1 MRYRNPFAVK
11 SLVAV
16 AGIVDSL
23 ALVAAV
29 FAGIVNVYG
38 NHPVLSAW
46 AVVCALVMF
55 VVLATMVSVA
65 GR

>member
-1 MRYRNPFAVK
+1 MKYRNRFAVK
-11 SLVAV
+11 SWVAV

-46 AVVCALVMF
+46 AVICALAMF
-55 VVLATMVSVA
+55 VVLATIVSVA
-65 GR
+65 ER